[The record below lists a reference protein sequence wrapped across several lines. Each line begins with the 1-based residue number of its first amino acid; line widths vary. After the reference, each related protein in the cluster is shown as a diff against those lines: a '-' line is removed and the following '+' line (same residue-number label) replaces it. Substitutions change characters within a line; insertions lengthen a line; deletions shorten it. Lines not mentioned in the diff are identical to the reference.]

1 MGKEKQAG
9 HTPTTLEDIKNKT
22 RNGIDR
28 ASRGGRHR
36 NTTRKKR
43 SEIINTFKGSLPEVG
58 AVLGTRDNNFKE
70 SFQNLQEGVLQYV
83 LAIYKKGLD
92 IAPLVR
98 KL

>member
-1 MGKEKQAG
+1 M
-9 HTPTTLEDIKNKT
+9 
-22 RNGIDR
+22 
-28 ASRGGRHR
+28 
-36 NTTRKKR
+36 
-43 SEIINTFKGSLPEVG
+43 PEVG